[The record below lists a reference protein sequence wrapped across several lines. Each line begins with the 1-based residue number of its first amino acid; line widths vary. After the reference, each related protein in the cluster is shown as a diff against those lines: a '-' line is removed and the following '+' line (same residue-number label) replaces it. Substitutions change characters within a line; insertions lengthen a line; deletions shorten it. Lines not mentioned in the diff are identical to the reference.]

1 MNKIESSELIINKRG
16 AVYHLDLRPEEIA
29 DTIITVGD
37 PSRVGRISCHFD
49 HIEYQTSNREF
60 ISHTGTT
67 GNKRITVIS
76 TGIGTD
82 NIDIVLNELDALV
95 NIDLETR
102 LVKHEKKQLN
112 IIRLGTAG
120 ALQKDIAIDSIVAS
134 THGIGLDNLMHFY
147 PFSNN
152 NEEHDIARAFKQHT
166 LMSSSTSDPYVFG
179 AGAFLLAKL
188 VDRTAAGLT
197 VSCPGF
203 YGPQGRNLRLGL
215 SMANL
220 NELLTSFQFGNHRI
234 LNFEMET
241 SAIYGLGKCMGHQ
254 CISFSTI
261 VANRITKEFTSNAEA
276 AVDKMIEY
284 VLERVER
291 S

>member
-1 MNKIESSELIINKRG
+1 MNKIETSELIINKRG

-37 PSRVGRISCHFD
+37 PSRVGKISCHFD
-49 HIEYQTSNREF
+49 QLEFQASNREF
-60 ISHTGTT
+60 LSHTGFL

-82 NIDIVLNELDALV
+82 NIDIVLNELDALA

-102 LVKHEKKQLN
+102 LVKNEKKQLN

-120 ALQKDIAIDSIVAS
+120 ALQKDIAIDSIVVS

-147 PFSNN
+147 PFNN
-152 NEEHDIARAFKQHT
+152 NSEELDIARAFKQHT
-166 LMSSSTSDPYVFG
+166 QMSSSTSDPYVFG

-188 VDRTAAGLT
+188 VDRSAAGLT

-261 VANRITKEFTSNAEA
+261 VANRITKEVTLNAEA
-276 AVDKMIEY
+276 AVDRMIEY
-284 VLERVER
+284 VLERI
-291 S
+291 